1 MVPRLN
7 SDDREL
13 HKIAFWLP
21 RVCRKMPQ
29 KHSSEVL
36 IDLGC
41 KGWAQEH
48 FWKFD
53 FWPIFDHFS
62 KKSLNF
68 IALLSNL
75 VIRLNSASKDFIDIK
90 NTIIMLCYDIIVTLQ
105 NLGSGGLSVQ
115 YWKRDEP
122 EIGTEGLKLMI
133 TDPASFPEI
142 IWVGR
147 YRTSSL

>member
-7 SDDREL
+7 SDDSEL
-13 HKIAFWLP
+13 HQIAFWLA

-41 KGWAQEH
+41 KGWALEH

-68 IALLSNL
+68 IPILSNL
-75 VIRLNSASKDFIDIK
+75 VIRLNSASKDLLGIR
-90 NTIIMLCYDIIVTLQ
+90 NTIIMPCYDIIVTLQ
-105 NLGSGGLSVQ
+105 NLGSGGLSVE

-122 EIGTEGLKLMI
+122 EIGTEGLRLMI
-133 TDPASFPEI
+133 TDPSSFLEF
-142 IWVGR
+142 IWVCW
-147 YRTSSL
+147 YRTSSS